1 MALQSPKHPEWDEDY
16 LKAAI
21 VHYYMERKHS
31 MRKIGKALKLSLT
44 QVRRVLLAS
53 PDCRIRKTA
62 SGTTE
67 IVRGVQYRRCKYCGE
82 EMELNDQNFH
92 RDKSMAGGFKYTC
105 KECRKDT
112 G

>member
-21 VHYYMERKHS
+21 VHYYKEQGHS
-31 MRKIGKALKLSLT
+31 IRKIADGLKLTYT

-53 PDCRIRKTA
+53 PDCRIRKPA

-67 IVRGVQYRRCKYCGE
+67 IVRGVQYRRCKACG
-82 EMELNDQNFH
+82 MELELCDDNFH
-92 RDKSMAGGFKYTC
+92 RDKHRAGGYKYTC